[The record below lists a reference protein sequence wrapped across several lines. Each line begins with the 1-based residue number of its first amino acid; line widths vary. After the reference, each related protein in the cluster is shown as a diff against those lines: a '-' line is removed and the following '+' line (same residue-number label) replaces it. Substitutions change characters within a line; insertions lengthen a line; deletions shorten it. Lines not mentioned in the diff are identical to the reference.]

1 MHLRDISLK
10 KRLLITNALMV
21 IIPIVLMLTA
31 GTVLLGGLRYVG
43 TLQQQA
49 LALLWPEKGTSLS
62 VQFALSSLH
71 AEAEKKKIKLHN
83 IESDLH
89 LLEGAGV
96 RISVEQQGKRLYLSP
111 DTDPGD
117 LQRAALEK
125 HGRKGSSLIWDK
137 DGLFFRWENPRS
149 GVLIIGAGDV
159 PMTGSPEEALF
170 SHDERDFILNA
181 LLILVLLVTSAG
193 ILLLGRYLAHI
204 LSAQILTP
212 LTEIRAAAAAM
223 QQGDFDRALPETG
236 DDEVGMTCRA
246 FDAMRRDLKR
256 ARAREQQEE
265 ERRRELFIGVL
276 HDVATPLT
284 AIKGYASGL
293 LEGIAA
299 TPEKQR
305 KYTERI
311 IHAAET
317 MEGLTT
323 RLRTFLRLESGQSPF
338 SWEDV
343 DARAY
348 VHSAVA
354 EAADDFAEQGVFLS
368 MADTPCRAV
377 IRIDRMEFT
386 RVLRNLWE
394 NSGKYRRGDSA
405 HVRISLAEEAGV
417 LAIDIDDDGM
427 GAAPEELPRLFDSF
441 YRTDPARANVAAGSG
456 FGLAVVRQIVT
467 ASGGTVRAAASPL
480 GGLRIHI
487 EMPIAGKQKDQG
499 DSG

>member
-1 MHLRDISLK
+1 M
-10 KRLLITNALMV
+10 
-21 IIPIVLMLTA
+21 TA
-31 GTVLLGGLRYVG
+31 
-43 TLQQQA
+43 
-49 LALLWPEKGTSLS
+49 
-62 VQFALSSLH
+62 
-71 AEAEKKKIKLHN
+71 
-83 IESDLH
+83 
-89 LLEGAGV
+89 
-96 RISVEQQGKRLYLSP
+96 
-111 DTDPGD
+111 
-117 LQRAALEK
+117 
-125 HGRKGSSLIWDK
+125 
-137 DGLFFRWENPRS
+137 
-149 GVLIIGAGDV
+149 
-159 PMTGSPEEALF
+159 
-170 SHDERDFILNA
+170 
-181 LLILVLLVTSAG
+181 
-193 ILLLGRYLAHI
+193 
-204 LSAQILTP
+204 
-212 LTEIRAAAAAM
+212 
-223 QQGDFDRALPETG
+223 
-236 DDEVGMTCRA
+236 
-246 FDAMRRDLKR
+246 
-256 ARAREQQEE
+256 QQEE

-293 LEGIAA
+293 LEGIAT

-348 VHSAVA
+348 VHAAVA

-368 MADTPCRAV
+368 MTDAPCRAV

-386 RVLRNLWE
+386 RV
-394 NSGKYRRGDSA
+394 
-405 HVRISLAEEAGV
+405 
-417 LAIDIDDDGM
+417 M
-427 GAAPEELPRLFDSF
+427 GAAPEELPKLFDSF

>member
-1 MHLRDISLK
+1 
-10 KRLLITNALMV
+10 
-21 IIPIVLMLTA
+21 
-31 GTVLLGGLRYVG
+31 
-43 TLQQQA
+43 
-49 LALLWPEKGTSLS
+49 
-62 VQFALSSLH
+62 
-71 AEAEKKKIKLHN
+71 
-83 IESDLH
+83 
-89 LLEGAGV
+89 
-96 RISVEQQGKRLYLSP
+96 
-111 DTDPGD
+111 
-117 LQRAALEK
+117 
-125 HGRKGSSLIWDK
+125 
-137 DGLFFRWENPRS
+137 
-149 GVLIIGAGDV
+149 
-159 PMTGSPEEALF
+159 MTGSPEEALF

-212 LTEIRAAAAAM
+212 LAEMRVAAAAM

-348 VHSAVA
+348 VHAAVA

-368 MADTPCRAV
+368 MTDTPCRAV

-394 NSGKYRRGDSA
+394 NSGKYRRGDS
-405 HVRISLAEEAGV
+405 
-417 LAIDIDDDGM
+417 
-427 GAAPEELPRLFDSF
+427 EELPRLFDSF

-456 FGLAVVRQIVT
+456 LGLAVVRQIVT
-467 ASGGTVRAAASPL
+467 ASGGTVHAAASPL

-487 EMPIAGKQKDQG
+487 EMPIVGKQKDQG